1 MVQFEPGK
9 VSLDD
14 LESLYRHSTHFQIHP
29 GAYPRIA
36 DSVGTL
42 SRRIGEGE
50 TIYGVNTGFGKLA
63 SVRINGDSLALLQ
76 KNLVRSHAAGIGEPL
91 PANIVRLMMALKCIS
106 LARGASGVRVELVDR
121 IQQVYSA
128 GIIPVIP

>member
-50 TIYGVNTGFGKLA
+50 TIYCVTAWPCCRRISSARTQPALA
-63 SVRINGDSLALLQ
+63 SLCRRISS
-76 KNLVRSHAAGIGEPL
+76 V
-91 PANIVRLMMALKCIS
+91 
-106 LARGASGVRVELVDR
+106 
-121 IQQVYSA
+121 
-128 GIIPVIP
+128 